1 MKHKRLKVTTLA
13 AALAL
18 SMSAPSMAGV
28 PAPGS
33 GGGVPALTD
42 EIAANSDTTVSIL
55 QSSVKNPNISYTVPL
70 YVTMAVIA
78 NDSNVKTPDNYIIS
92 NTTEPETPGDPSSR
106 PPIGVTNMSIE
117 KLSSATYSTVDN
129 AAVVEAGDATSIF
142 LQIGG
147 EDMPAT
153 AEADKVYAVN
163 LKGTTLT
170 TMKESTRVPAPIAS
184 QKKLDITGKV
194 KSMARTDTKAAAQF
208 RIKYT
213 VSLLDASGQALGA
226 VYAGDDRTAAGLPAW
241 TTK

>member
-18 SMSAPSMAGV
+18 SISAPSMAGI

-33 GGGVPALTD
+33 GGGNPPSTD

-78 NDSNVKTPDNYIIS
+78 NQAEVKTPDNYIIS
-92 NTTEPETPGDPSSR
+92 NTTEPETAGDFSSR
-106 PPIGVTNMSIE
+106 PKIGVTNMSIQ
-117 KLSSATYSTVDN
+117 KLTGATYSTVDN
-129 AAVVEAGDATSIF
+129 AAAAGTDASSIF

-153 AEADKVYAVN
+153 AAVDTVYPVT
-163 LKGTTLT
+163 LKGSTLT
-170 TMKESTRVPAPIAS
+170 TVSGGKTVPAPITS
-184 QKKLDITGKV
+184 QKKLEIKGTV
-194 KSMARTDTKAAAQF
+194 KSMARDDTKAAAQF

-213 VSLLDASGQALGA
+213 VSLLTDSGQALGA
-226 VYAGDDRTAAGLPAW
+226 VYAGDDRTAAGLPEW
-241 TTK
+241 TTN